1 VALNT
6 DKEKS
11 EKDEGWVFLLAV
23 RFLAHSDGNATAR
36 QPTAKAPPLP
46 HQTPTTFLLNPPASQ
61 FFRSVPCLQHR
72 GTVART
78 KKRGKAA
85 RAGCREERMNLVRQ
99 LWAVDEVD
107 AMAKGAPS
115 LRRKGSLPSPPPQ
128 ASGSPAAPAPAGAG
142 GGAGGGGAGGAAGGG
157 AGVHGHH
164 GHLPQK
170 ASAVMSG
177 SGDGEEEGEGQ
188 QLEERAKEY
197 ERRIDVLTFCLEEKV
212 MENENLLKRLE
223 MYAAA
228 GHARP
233 GAAGGG
239 GAGQDKGAA
248 DKVKSLEAVVKQ
260 KEDEVEELQEGKFKL
275 EEEKEELR
283 RRLNEC
289 QKKLDSAVAELQE
302 AVSDQQASS
311 AGAEG
316 TAERDGGGV
325 EGGKN
330 WEDKYKQEK
339 KDKKRMEELVFSHE
353 ETIERLKHGLKSKEK
368 KYRLALA
375 KLDKEKEKRE
385 ALVES
390 NEEYEKR
397 FQAMEKDLMDALHK
411 EGERRMEAEY
421 WQDNMRKKLK
431 KLKKKLKK
439 LEKKESKQQTGD
451 DKGSLSSPSQKDDAT
466 GSDDNSDD
474 DEPTST

>member
-1 VALNT
+1 
-6 DKEKS
+6 
-11 EKDEGWVFLLAV
+11 
-23 RFLAHSDGNATAR
+23 
-36 QPTAKAPPLP
+36 
-46 HQTPTTFLLNPPASQ
+46 
-61 FFRSVPCLQHR
+61 
-72 GTVART
+72 
-78 KKRGKAA
+78 
-85 RAGCREERMNLVRQ
+85 
-99 LWAVDEVD
+99 
-107 AMAKGAPS
+107 
-115 LRRKGSLPSPPPQ
+115 
-128 ASGSPAAPAPAGAG
+128 
-142 GGAGGGGAGGAAGGG
+142 
-157 AGVHGHH
+157 
-164 GHLPQK
+164 
-170 ASAVMSG
+170 
-177 SGDGEEEGEGQ
+177 
-188 QLEERAKEY
+188 
-197 ERRIDVLTFCLEEKV
+197 
-212 MENENLLKRLE
+212 
-223 MYAAA
+223 
-228 GHARP
+228 
-233 GAAGGG
+233 
-239 GAGQDKGAA
+239 
-248 DKVKSLEAVVKQ
+248 
-260 KEDEVEELQEGKFKL
+260 
-275 EEEKEELR
+275 LR

-316 TAERDGGGV
+316 TAERDGGGGGV

-439 LEKKESKQQTGD
+439 LEKKESKQQTGMTRD
-451 DKGSLSSPSQKDDAT
+451 HCQAQAKKTTLRAQTTILMTTNQRPHEKSSAKAGPLLY
-466 GSDDNSDD
+466 
-474 DEPTST
+474 